1 VNRFR
6 SLAYPAARLFVA
18 AGLGFTVG
26 LAACSSDSGP
36 TPPED
41 MVIPAAI
48 QAQIDALFPSGNL
61 NDSATSQ
68 VEDVLER
75 ADAGQTAQAQSAFV
89 DFVAFGAT
97 QASAGALLD
106 PNGAAAPTTEDALAT
121 LSDDV
126 ADEAGLTVPA
136 IPAGAFTEDGAARVL
151 DGSGG
156 TVVTGNGQA
165 GLTLPAGAL
174 SGKTLITI
182 ERIPETGDPE
192 DHDGPLSTAL
202 PQYPRFYEIQTFPPV
217 AALAQAGVVGV
228 CVVDPPDPFAPTP
241 EVAARLRIAHPDPDD
256 PQSIEILPLADASF
270 LDCDGGAG
278 SLSPASPGRLGGA
291 ISSFSPF
298 AAVDPSGSPPEILSV
313 TPNPISV
320 GTTAGDFTDISVAF
334 ADPDGDV
341 ALLVGREVADFND
354 VLEEFSFDLSDIA
367 GETAGTLDFNFN
379 CPPEATDGCRSGT
392 WEGDLVLID
401 AAGNES
407 EPFRITVMFD

>member
-1 VNRFR
+1 MNRSR
-6 SLAYPAARLFVA
+6 PLARLAAKPFVA
-18 AGLGFTVG
+18 VGFFLAAA

-41 MVIPAAI
+41 FVVPAAI

-61 NDSATSQ
+61 NDSATTQ
-68 VEDVLER
+68 VEEVLER
-75 ADAGQTAQAQSAFV
+75 ADAGQAAQAQSAFV

-97 QASAGALLD
+97 QAGAGALLD
-106 PNGAAAPTTEDALAT
+106 PNGSAAPTTEDALAT
-121 LSDDV
+121 LDEDV

-136 IPAGAFTEDGAARVL
+136 IPSGAFTEDGAAAVL

-165 GLTLPAGAL
+165 GLRLPAGAL
-174 SGKTLITI
+174 PGKTLITI

-202 PQYPRFYEIQTFPPV
+202 AQYPRFYRIETFPPV

-241 EVAARLRIAHPDPDD
+241 AVAARLRIAHPDPDN

-270 LDCDGGAG
+270 LDCDGAAN

-298 AAVDPSGSPPEILSV
+298 AAVDPAGSPPQIVSV
-313 TPNPISV
+313 MPNPIHASTTGGSETPFTV
-320 GTTAGDFTDISVAF
+320 GF
-334 ADPDGDV
+334 ADPDGDIV
-341 ALLVGREVADFND
+341 ILRIVEVSDPNNAILVGD
-354 VLEEFSFDLSDIA
+354 VPVDDLATGTSGSFTLSA
-367 GETAGTLDFNFN
+367 SCSETPPTN
-379 CPPEATDGCRSGT
+379 CQSGT
-392 WEGDLVLID
+392 AVVDFILVD

-407 EPFRITVMFD
+407 APFRVTVVFE